1 VTSPLAGARGVST
14 SKGPH
19 EQGVTA
25 MLQALFMA
33 IVSGLFGAWYGHE
46 QGTNEPVVILAVID
60 NRQGVKGSSGPM
72 GTNDGIIPG

>member
-1 VTSPLAGARGVST
+1 VSSPLAGARGVVT

-33 IVSGLFGAWYGHE
+33 IVSGLFGAWYG
-46 QGTNEPVVILAVID
+46 QGTNEPVVILAVVD